1 MRLFLSR
8 ISWLGLLSVDGEKLV
23 AFTIVV
29 QKFAASFC
37 NAGFEATEYEL
48 TTRTYLALFL
58 DSTSIEDLLN
68 RMDED
73 VAFEILAAMAKLR

>member
-1 MRLFLSR
+1 VRLFLSR

-48 TTRTYLALFL
+48 TTRTYLAVMLN
-58 DSTSIEDLLN
+58 SINLEDLLN